1 MSGDEATDAASLDAG
16 PFSSWL
22 AATGRALAGDA
33 DASVPCDGCTACCTS
48 SQFVHIA
55 PDETDTLDHIPGEL
69 LFAAPGWPRGHVLM
83 GYDEDGNCPMLHDG
97 ACSIYE
103 HRPRTCRI
111 YDCRVFAAT
120 GVELDDEAKVG
131 IAQRAARWRF
141 AFADDDDHAEHAAV
155 RAAAA
160 YVRDRRDAFPP
171 DVSPRTATQRAVMA
185 VGLHDAWLV
194 VDAASGRRVVVEPA
208 AAAVRDVVAARWSRS
223 LPT

>member
-1 MSGDEATDAASLDAG
+1 LTRPGDEATDAASLDAG
-16 PFSSWL
+16 SFSSWL
-22 AATGRALAGDA
+22 AATGRSLAGDA

-55 PDETDTLDHIPGEL
+55 PDETDTLDHIPPQL
-69 LFAAPGWPRGHVLM
+69 LFAAPARSRGHVLM
-83 GYDEDGNCPMLHDG
+83 GYDQDGNCPMLHDG

-120 GVELDDEAKVG
+120 GVELDEDAKRA

-141 AFADDDDHAEHAAV
+141 TVGDDDERVEHAAV

-160 YVRDRRDAFPP
+160 YLRDHADAFPP
-171 DVSPRTATQRAVMA
+171 DVAPRTATQRAVMA
-185 VGLHDAWLV
+185 VDLHDAWLA
-194 VDAASGRRVVVEPA
+194 VDRATGRRVVVEPSPA
-208 AAAVRDVVAARWSRS
+208 AFRDLVAERW
-223 LPT
+223 T